1 MFEYLSSGDDVI
13 AVRSSGRMTRDDVD
27 GFVGR
32 LDASFAA
39 REKTHLFAEV
49 VDFSGFDPE
58 LLGEALKRTPSYL
71 GNLRKIGRVGIVA
84 DQDWIRWLA
93 KAESA
98 LLPHVSYETFKPHE
112 RDRALAWV
120 KGENVSPHAPAIKLI
135 ETNRPDVLG
144 FELNGHVGKDEL
156 DTVSAHFLKALEGKD
171 NVSVF
176 GRVRDLGGFQVGG
189 LVSTQYFEM
198 KRGFLSRL
206 KRYAVVGGP
215 AWLKTVLAT
224 LSPMLKGE
232 LRHFEAD
239 DEASAWEWLGA
250 KPVAERTLI
259 S

>member
-1 MFEYLSSGDDVI
+1 MFEYLAAGDDVI
-13 AVRSSGRMTRDDVD
+13 AMRSTGRMTRDDVD
-27 GFVGR
+27 GFMDR
-32 LDASFAA
+32 LDASLAA

-49 VDFSGFDPE
+49 VDFSGLDPE
-58 LLGEALKRTPSYL
+58 LIGETLKRTPSWFS
-71 GNLRKIGRVGIVA
+71 NLRKMGRIAIVA

-93 KAESA
+93 KAESMV
-98 LLPHVSYETFKPHE
+98 LPHVSYETFKPHE

-120 KGENVSPHAPAIKLI
+120 KGEIASPHAPAIKLI
-135 ETNRPDVLG
+135 ETDRPDVLG

-156 DTVSAHFLKALEGKD
+156 DAVSAHFLKALEGKD

-189 LVSTQYFEM
+189 LISTQYFEM

-206 KRYAVVGGP
+206 DRYAVVGGP
-215 AWLKTVLAT
+215 GWLKTLLAT

-232 LRHFEAD
+232 LRHFDAD
-239 DEASAWEWLGA
+239 DEAAAWEWLGA
-250 KPVAERTLI
+250 SPVAERNLV